1 MTRTRREQAEWRRE
15 RLLDAALDVF
25 AEKGV
30 DGASVKDVAQAA
42 QATPGLLYHYFD
54 SKEALVA
61 ALLRERGFISQL
73 REALARDSGDQP
85 ALEVLTG
92 LMSEFDRLLA
102 DNAKLVSLFFG
113 SAHAGAELR
122 ELVAEGQRQIG
133 GFLAARVAAGE
144 LRPHDTRTAATMLL
158 ATVAI
163 GRRTQAPVDVT
174 ALVRILLTGL
184 TSGEPD
190 RD

>member
-1 MTRTRREQAEWRRE
+1 MAARAVAGRGAGRLRGKRGRR
-15 RLLDAALDVF
+15 RLGQGGRAGRAGD
-25 AEKGV
+25 
-30 DGASVKDVAQAA
+30 
-42 QATPGLLYHYFD
+42 PGLLYHYFD

-73 REALARDSGDQP
+73 RESLARDSDDRP
-85 ALEVLTG
+85 ALEVLTE

-102 DNAKLVSLFFG
+102 GNAKLVALFFG
-113 SAHAGAELR
+113 TAHAGAELR

-144 LRPHDTRTAATMLL
+144 LRPHDTRTAASMLL

-174 ALVRILLTGL
+174 ALVQILFTGL
-184 TSGEPD
+184 TLGEQN
-190 RD
+190 RA